1 MCTKYSE
8 IVVVYA
14 VVINISEEKIDKSIN
29 KLNATKSQGSDNILP
44 KVFKETKYVVK
55 THKKIIFQKSVDE
68 GKLSEV
74 WKLADVTRIFKNGV
88 KAKQKIIDLYV
99 SNCSP

>member
-1 MCTKYSE
+1 MCTKYSV

-14 VVINISEEKIDKSIN
+14 VVISISEEIIDKSIN
-29 KLNATKSQGSDNILP
+29 KLNATKSQDSDNIHP

-74 WKLADVTRIFKNGV
+74 WKLVNVTRIFKKWSKS
-88 KAKQKIIDLYV
+88 KAENYRPV
-99 SNCSP
+99 CV